1 MAEPGTAERDGTAAE
16 MPVRDLEIDGG
27 DSQSAIP
34 MAIPTAEIQRPG
46 QLIRI
51 AAMVRELLGEV
62 RQSSPDEA
70 GRQRL
75 RQVYERA
82 LAELREGLSA
92 PLQQELDTLTIPLA
106 GTPSESEIRLA
117 QAQLVGWLEGLFQ
130 GIQAAVWAQ
139 HAQAQAQLEEMRRRG
154 LSPSPINDDG
164 RRKGDPGQYL

>member
-1 MAEPGTAERDGTAAE
+1 MAERHPIDSDSDAALPA
-16 MPVRDLEIDGG
+16 MPESELEAPPPPSPD
-27 DSQSAIP
+27 
-34 MAIPTAEIQRPG
+34 IQRPG

-62 RQSSPDEA
+62 RQSSPDDA
-70 GRQRL
+70 GRKRL

-82 LAELREGLSA
+82 LAELREGLSEN
-92 PLQQELDTLTIPLA
+92 LQQELDTLTIPLE

-139 HAQAQAQLEEMRRRG
+139 QMEAQTQLQEMRRRG
-154 LSPSPINDDG
+154 MPQLPPAENG
-164 RRKGDPGQYL
+164 RRGPGPGQYL